1 MTVIVDEIRL
11 NTKAELDL
19 VDITPVLRNSLSKTG
34 LEKGTATVFIPGATG
49 AITTIEF
56 EPGLQKDFPAAL
68 ERLFPKDIRYWH
80 HDTWHDDNG
89 HSHVRAA
96 MLSPSLTIPFTNG
109 TLILGTWQQIIFV
122 ELDTRGRT
130 RHISVTFIGE

>member
-19 VDITPVLRNSLSKTG
+19 VDITPVLRNTLSKTG
-34 LEKGTATVFIPGATG
+34 LEKGTVTAFIPGATG
-49 AITTIEF
+49 AITTIEY
-56 EPGLQKDFPAAL
+56 EPGLLKDFPAAL

-96 MLSPSLTIPFTNG
+96 MLSPSLTIPFKNG
-109 TLILGTWQQIIFV
+109 TLILGTWQQIIF
-122 ELDTRGRT
+122 
-130 RHISVTFIGE
+130 